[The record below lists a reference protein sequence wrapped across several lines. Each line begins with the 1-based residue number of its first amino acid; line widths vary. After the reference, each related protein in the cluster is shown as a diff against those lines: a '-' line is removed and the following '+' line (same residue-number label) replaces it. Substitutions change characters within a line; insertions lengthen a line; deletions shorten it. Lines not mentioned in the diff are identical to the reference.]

1 MTVFYFVRIQAW
13 TTHTFKH
20 THTNICVNVQVH
32 TCMNSHT
39 HAHTQRN
46 DTLHYTQKHIFKH
59 TFKQQ
64 CVCVCV
70 YESKWGFFLLNT
82 FFIIDFALPD
92 VRALCVCVLTMC
104 TAADKDC
111 PGLLLVVGHRGDDP
125 PSQTFMTTSWLA
137 VSLFLFLFFF
147 WPLSPFKLIHSLLIF
162 YVSSETDAP
171 IFYKHTNL
179 DVERTSI
186 MSTNNLFSCNSSFK
200 NNLESLLF

>member
-1 MTVFYFVRIQAW
+1 MNNTHIQ
-13 TTHTFKH
+13 THTHWHLCKCTGTHMYELPH
-20 THTNICVNVQVH
+20 T
-32 TCMNSHT
+32 
-39 HAHTQRN
+39 HTQRN

-162 YVSSETDAP
+162 YVSSETDAS
-171 IFYKHTNL
+171 IFYKHTNM
-179 DVERTSI
+179 DVERKIHKVVAFFLIHNVHQQSVL
-186 MSTNNLFSCNSSFK
+186 M
-200 NNLESLLF
+200 

>member
-1 MTVFYFVRIQAW
+1 MYRYTHVW
-13 TTHTFKH
+13 TPTH
-20 THTNICVNVQVH
+20 THTHRGMTRYTTHRNIFLN
-32 TCMNSHT
+32 
-39 HAHTQRN
+39 
-46 DTLHYTQKHIFKH
+46 TLSSSS
-59 TFKQQ
+59 
-64 CVCVCV
+64 VCV

-111 PGLLLVVGHRGDDP
+111 PGLPLVVGHRGDDP

-147 WPLSPFKLIHSLLIF
+147 WPLSPFKLIHSLLFF